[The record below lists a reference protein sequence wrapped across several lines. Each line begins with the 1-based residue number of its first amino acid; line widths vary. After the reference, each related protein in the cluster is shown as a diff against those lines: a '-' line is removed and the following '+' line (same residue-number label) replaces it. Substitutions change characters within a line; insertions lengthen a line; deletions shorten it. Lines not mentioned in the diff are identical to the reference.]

1 MKQLVEVIAKS
12 LVDHPEAVQVDEK
25 QENQQ
30 TVLELHVAEDDMG
43 KVIGRQGRIAKAMR
57 TVVKAAAPGRTQK
70 LRLRLFKETA
80 AGSMRCMDLP
90 LFLCRKEMEK
100 RNGHGHGITENA
112 GNDQGKADGKTEGK
126 NPQ

>member
-30 TVLELHVAEDDMG
+30 TVLELHVAEDDMW

-57 TVVKAAAPGRTQK
+57 TVVKAAATR
-70 LRLRLFKETA
+70 
-80 AGSMRCMDLP
+80 
-90 LFLCRKEMEK
+90 
-100 RNGHGHGITENA
+100 ENT
-112 GNDQGKADGKTEGK
+112 KVTVEII
-126 NPQ
+126 